1 MTFRIFSLGLLGTFL
16 WPWLLIIVVPYATMQ
31 RIERVEFNEE
41 DDGRTGVYAPARPG
55 RVADG
60 AKVYAANGCYA
71 CHTQLI
77 RPTYAG
83 SDVWRDDWAGMKKTE
98 SNEETRR
105 ETTVYDYDGESFA
118 QIGLTRTGPDLS
130 NIGRRVES
138 YVKGTDT
145 TDEEWFLMHLYNPR
159 GGFKYWS
166 ACPSGPQFFDV
177 KKHYGQGNG
186 GGLAVQAPE
195 GYEVLPS
202 DEVRALVSYLIS
214 LRKDDTVP
222 YSLNYRADKKRAI
235 EQ

>member
-138 YVKGTDT
+138 
-145 TDEEWFLMHLYNPR
+145 L
-159 GGFKYWS
+159 S
-166 ACPSGPQFFDV
+166 
-177 KKHYGQGNG
+177 
-186 GGLAVQAPE
+186 
-195 GYEVLPS
+195 
-202 DEVRALVSYLIS
+202 LIH
-214 LRKDDTVP
+214 
-222 YSLNYRADKKRAI
+222 I
-235 EQ
+235 

>member
-1 MTFRIFSLGLLGTFL
+1 MTFRTFSLGLLGTFL
-16 WPWLLIIVVPYATMQ
+16 LPWLLIVVVPFVTMQ
-31 RIERVEFNEE
+31 RIKPAEFNEE
-41 DDGRTGVYAPARPG
+41 DDGRTGVYVPARPG

-60 AKVYAANGCYA
+60 AQVYAANGCYA

-83 SDVWRDDWAGMKKTE
+83 SDVWRSDWAGMKKSD

-105 ETTVYDYDGESFA
+105 ETTVYDYDGEAFA

-130 NIGRRVES
+130 NVGRRVES
-138 YVKGTDT
+138 YVAGTDT
-145 TDEEWFLMHLYNPR
+145 TPEEWFLMHLYNPR
-159 GGFKYWS
+159 GGIKYWS

-177 KKHYGQGNG
+177 KKRYGQGQSS
-186 GGLAVQAPE
+186 GLAVDAPE
-195 GYEVLPS
+195 GYEVLPN
-202 DEVRALVSYLIS
+202 DDVRALASYLIS
-214 LRKDDTVP
+214 LKKDDTVP